1 MRARFS
7 GLGPATAFRNVN
19 FQAASLYGADFHQL
33 DLSNT
38 GFDGSR
44 MADREAF
51 GSSWT
56 TNTPKE
62 MDYVT
67 AKHLFTV
74 NFEGARLVHAGF
86 DNAWMGGANLRQAD
100 LRGTSFWRADLSRA
114 DLTGAK
120 NVKNG
125 ASFEEATLTDT
136 IFSETDL
143 EGVNFRRAK
152 LHGTRACP
160 QLGDIFTRTDQ
171 NQTRNGVL

>member
-1 MRARFS
+1 
-7 GLGPATAFRNVN
+7 
-19 FQAASLYGADFHQL
+19 
-33 DLSNT
+33 
-38 GFDGSR
+38 

-86 DNAWMGGANLRQAD
+86 DNAWMGGANLRDAD
-100 LRGTSFWRADLSRA
+100 LTGASFWKADLSRA

-125 ASFEEATLTDT
+125 ASFEEATLTDAL
-136 IFSETDL
+136 FFKTDL
-143 EGVNFRRAK
+143 EGVSFRGAK
-152 LHGTRACP
+152 LDGTKFADAKNVEKADFTEACSDRKP
-160 QLGDIFTRTDQ
+160 LFDESVHITLKSC
-171 NQTRNGVL
+171 N